1 MLYRLSKE
9 EVMKRFK
16 ENQEA
21 GVKPRMGLMLSVAL
35 LHETELCQTVPFNRA
50 GLVLERVTS
59 QRVGLNGRDQFISD
73 ARVDL
78 CMYLLCRLTTSVN
91 GSCEGLGARKI
102 TRKVSRKQSQQML
115 TYFGMISVYDHT
127 LQRS

>member
-1 MLYRLSKE
+1 MGY
-9 EVMKRFK
+9 FK

-35 LHETELCQTVPFNRA
+35 QHETDLCKTVPFNRA
-50 GLVLERVTS
+50 GLLLERVTS
-59 QRVGLNGRDQFISD
+59 QRVGILKGCDQFISD

-78 CMYLLCRLTTSVN
+78 CMYLLCWLTTSVN
-91 GSCEGLGARKI
+91 GSREGLGASKI

-115 TYFGMISVYDHT
+115 TYFGIISVYDHT